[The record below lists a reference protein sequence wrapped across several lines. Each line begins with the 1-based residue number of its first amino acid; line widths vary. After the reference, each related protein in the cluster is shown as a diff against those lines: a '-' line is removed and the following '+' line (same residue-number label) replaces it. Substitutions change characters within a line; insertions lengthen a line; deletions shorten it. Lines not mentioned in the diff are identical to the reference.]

1 MARPIKTA
9 LEYYPM
15 DCNFQQLI
23 KTKRLKKACGPESIS
38 VLVTIFGYIFGDK
51 GYFLEWN
58 EDTRF
63 IIAEESGD
71 VADKNVEEIVK
82 KASEIG
88 IFDKKMFES
97 FQILTSKTIQE
108 QYFHVIKKS
117 RRKGLSNPDYLLID
131 LKDVFSEESPI
142 SSEEI
147 QVSEEETQLMEG
159 FIDEKTGVNA
169 AEMQQTKEH
178 KTKTNEIKKTKT
190 KT

>member
-1 MARPIKTA
+1 M
-9 LEYYPM
+9 
-15 DCNFQQLI
+15 
-23 KTKRLKKACGPESIS
+23 
-38 VLVTIFGYIFGDK
+38 LVTIFGYIFGDK

-178 KTKTNEIKKTKT
+178 KTKTKT
-190 KT
+190 